1 MPKHGYKPGSTK
13 RVRMRGSNLPVLI
26 YVAGQY
32 VENDWNSG
40 TVIFLKVRTRA
51 PYLYAKKPN

>member
-1 MPKHGYKPGSTK
+1 
-13 RVRMRGSNLPVLI
+13 MRGSNLPVLI
-26 YVAGQY
+26 HVAGQY

-40 TVIFLKVRTRA
+40 AVIFLKVRRHS